1 MSYQSKPLPHFQIF
15 RIVGKEGRMV
25 HKRAVVA
32 MLTAAIFASGAPV
45 KAACGWYLLQPP
57 LLENPPTVEEILRQ
71 SPQWRG
77 MSDAELRDIRAMAML
92 DRDAPLGRWTHK
104 GSYDTAVAC
113 EKARQR
119 LMDLAEAREP
129 ELRRDFPDGLPRLGI
144 ELAAASRC
152 ISPEDPRLT
161 LR

>member
-1 MSYQSKPLPHFQIF
+1 
-15 RIVGKEGRMV
+15 
-25 HKRAVVA
+25 
-32 MLTAAIFASGAPV
+32 
-45 KAACGWYLLQPP
+45 
-57 LLENPPTVEEILRQ
+57 
-71 SPQWRG
+71 

-129 ELRRDFPDGLPRLGI
+129 ELRRDFPDGLPRLSI